1 MSCVA
6 CGSAEVRPFFVGSDW
21 YLGAVDVSE
30 RFPYVRCAACGTVA
44 ADPAPSQETLSRAYA
59 NAYFPPAHPS
69 LLERALEPLARR
81 EARRVVGAAPPGG
94 ELLDVGCGT
103 GKFLV
108 RLRESGWSGPMRGL
122 EPDLA
127 SAERANA
134 IPGVSV
140 RTGGVEQLQEEPGG
154 LSAVVLRHVIEH
166 VPGPLEVLR
175 DIRSLL
181 APGGVLYLGTPDART
196 LSARVFGKYWHGYD
210 PPRHLFAFTAEGV
223 RALLDRAGLE
233 LEREH
238 WDFAPQMWT
247 GSLHHALARGRNPR
261 WVSLLTSNMNPLA
274 AGPAILGATVERALG
289 RSTMYAVLARRTD

>member
-6 CGSAEVRPFFVGSDW
+6 CGSGDVRPFFVGSDW
-21 YLGAVDVSE
+21 YLGAVDVAE
-30 RFPYVRCAACGTVA
+30 RFPYARCAACGTVA
-44 ADPAPSQETLSRAYA
+44 AEQVPTPETLNRAYA
-59 NAYFPPAHPS
+59 NAYFPPAQPS
-69 LLERALEPLARR
+69 PLERLLEPLARR
-81 EARRVVGAAPPGG
+81 EARRVVEAAKDG

-108 RLRESGWSGPMRGL
+108 RLRESGWTGPMRGL

-140 RTGGVEQLQEEPGG
+140 RIGGVEHLQEEPGG
-154 LSAVVLRHVIEH
+154 LAAVVLRHVIEH
-166 VPGPLEVLR
+166 VPEPLQVLS

-210 PPRHLFAFTAEGV
+210 PPRHLFAFTAEGM
-223 RALLDRAGLE
+223 RALLERAGLAI
-233 LEREH
+233 ERER

-261 WVSLLTSNMNPLA
+261 WVSLLTSNMSPLVA
-274 AGPAILGATVERALG
+274 APAIAGAAVERALG
-289 RSTMYAVLARRTD
+289 RSTMYAVLARRAD

>member
-1 MSCVA
+1 MTCVA

-44 ADPAPSQETLSRAYA
+44 AEPTPAPETLARAYA
-59 NAYFPPAHPS
+59 NAYFSPAQPG

-81 EARRVVGAAPPGG
+81 EARRVVGAAPAGG

-108 RLRESGWSGPMRGL
+108 RLRESGWDRPLRGL
-122 EPDLA
+122 EPDTA
-127 SAERANA
+127 SAERAGA

-140 RTGGVEQLQEEPGG
+140 RLGGVELLKEEEGG

-166 VPGPLEVLR
+166 VPEPLGVLA

-210 PPRHLFAFTAEGV
+210 PPRHLFAFTAEGT
-223 RALLDRAGLE
+223 RALLQRAGFAI
-233 LEREH
+233 EREH

-261 WVSLLTSNMNPLA
+261 WVSLLTSNMNPVVA
-274 AGPAILGATVERALG
+274 APAILGAAVERALG
-289 RSTMYAVLARRTD
+289 RSTMYAVLARRPG